1 MWTMEEN
8 NEQPSQIL
16 LVSHTSRKCES
27 LKSTSRLAENSCLAG
42 MRLDVLQFLAG
53 CFGAVSSMFL
63 LGSLGSDYWLLASES
78 CEQGDAAVSRLWKV
92 KEDISHVQ
100 PDGSN
105 QAENTYLFY
114 HEGLFWRCSDQRVS
128 NGEQESMLAFWITNQ
143 PSKKVCMLAYLSH
156 APLSRRTNSFL
167 NSDFATVQRA
177 FWCVIF
183 MLGVISVMIGGF
195 VTICATSG
203 TSHRLYEAGGALFIT
218 GGVLIWSVVLL
229 FAVWVHVSDS
239 LERYGL
245 QRRRLVCPSLQLSVH
260 YGPSF
265 MLAPTAAFFCLLT
278 GVLLLL
284 ISSVSRAS
292 VRQTE
297 KQPFSVREERV

>member
-1 MWTMEEN
+1 MWTTEEN
-8 NEQPSQIL
+8 NEQPSKIL
-16 LVSHTSRKCES
+16 LVTHTSRKCER
-27 LKSTSRLAENSCLAG
+27 LKSTSRLTENHCLAG
-42 MRLDVLQFLAG
+42 MRLEVLQFLAG
-53 CFGAVSSMFL
+53 FFGA
-63 LGSLGSDYWLLASES
+63 
-78 CEQGDAAVSRLWKV
+78 
-92 KEDISHVQ
+92 DISHVQ

-105 QAENTYLFY
+105 QAENPYLFY
-114 HEGLFWRCSDQRVS
+114 HEGLFWRCSDQRGS
-128 NGEQESMLAFWITNQ
+128 NGDQESMLAFWITNQ
-143 PSKKVCMLAYLSH
+143 PPKKVCMPAYLSH
-156 APLSRRTNSFL
+156 APLSRRSNSFL
-167 NSDFATVQRA
+167 HSDFATVQRA

-183 MLGVISVMIGGF
+183 VLGVISVMIGGF

-203 TSHRLYEAGGALFIT
+203 MSHRLYEAGGALFIT

-229 FAVWVHVSDS
+229 FAVWVQVSDS

-245 QRRRLVCPSLQLSVH
+245 QRRRLVCPSLQLRVH

-278 GVLLLL
+278 GLLLLL

-297 KQPFSVREERV
+297 KQPFSVQEERV

>member
-128 NGEQESMLAFWITNQ
+128 NGEQESMLAFWII
-143 PSKKVCMLAYLSH
+143 
-156 APLSRRTNSFL
+156 
-167 NSDFATVQRA
+167 QRA